1 MVGGASKRASHHNTA
16 TPEDSS
22 IGYQYGGNNDRGMAQ
37 HPGAASAGGAGGY
50 Q

>member
-1 MVGGASKRASHHNTA
+1 MVGGASKRDTRASHHNTA

-22 IGYQYGGNNDRGMAQ
+22 IGYQYGGNDRGMAQ
-37 HPGAASAGGAGGY
+37 HPGAASAGGGY

>member
-1 MVGGASKRASHHNTA
+1 MVGGGAGSKRDRASHHNTA

-22 IGYQYGGNNDRGMAQ
+22 IGYQYGGGQRDAA
-37 HPGAASAGGAGGY
+37 GASGY